1 MIIGTGK
8 KLFRCV
14 ECWSKLKR
22 NVSWDKNFRNVYE
35 NPAHSNIINHSII
48 KLKRLHFFTKRR
60 CDDFTVATKL
70 LFRKLI
76 QKFSQCSLG
85 SRLGSRRQKG
95 WGITR
100 KRKKGRGRG
109 IGAFLP
115 PPSPSPFC
123 ACHEGYINGW
133 QGENDLRF
141 WPWFEFVFNLS
152 FAALVSYS
160 EIDRYINRFN
170 SIEWCWTCKRAVVLH
185 SWILMLESFQERY
198 TGVYDFVVWAIFKIA
213 FTFWSCSHYGF

>member
-1 MIIGTGK
+1 MTYLLMMLLSMLARPQLQGDLSNTVTAHQEKTKYMIIGTRQ
-8 KLFRCV
+8 KLFRRL

-48 KLKRLHFFTKRR
+48 KLKRVQFFTKRR

-95 WGITR
+95 
-100 KRKKGRGRG
+100 
-109 IGAFLP
+109 
-115 PPSPSPFC
+115 
-123 ACHEGYINGW
+123 
-133 QGENDLRF
+133 
-141 WPWFEFVFNLS
+141 
-152 FAALVSYS
+152 
-160 EIDRYINRFN
+160 
-170 SIEWCWTCKRAVVLH
+170 
-185 SWILMLESFQERY
+185 
-198 TGVYDFVVWAIFKIA
+198 
-213 FTFWSCSHYGF
+213 